1 MSNLAQ
7 KYSDINKA
15 IEKVRN
21 LDRNILRDIMM
32 VKTEEI
38 ESFIDI
44 ANHEMTNAGVDGTI
58 LKQAKETA
66 LKILIQRVMMT
77 GEVMGIKQSLLIP
90 SPEDI
95 EVINALRNEIGKS
108 EIKTDDDLV
117 NQPIEERQAVS
128 EGKTI
133 DATDK
138 FVKAANKSVNTHPI
152 ENEEKGIIGEFE
164 NDKQKTVC
172 TPNLT
177 EHTVKEQTEEPTI
190 AEIVENTSV
199 EGLTLETLKNECLLM
214 LEASEKVTVME
225 HFKKEIQNVTNLTD
239 KEKKAWGKYWKETTV
254 AFNKAL
260 EEKRLEKTTEPTK
273 EEIVAKA
280 EEAAIEGKE
289 ELTESIVKE
298 TVANIIRTSYI
309 DKTVNAMNKVR
320 EYFSIPN
327 VRKFMSTKFGAN
339 FKPHEYF
346 KKIKEEV
353 KIENTSTT
361 PVDNNVKIVEPKL
374 LDIQTSH
381 PEIWKEATECDTFP
395 KFESLIKSLVFERN
409 NWDIARNLSLQ
420 YIGNYEGAKD
430 WTNERKLEWFKEF
443 VKNNTKKV
451 EETKS
456 EEQSS
461 TSEQNTSTEE
471 VKYDSSLITKET
483 NSKRIK
489 AEAVKALAAGLS
501 EEEVIKL
508 IKQTKPYKGT
518 RPEEMINVMKSIKK
532 FQSETSK

>member
-1 MSNLAQ
+1 MNTNLAFSSPEDNIKKIQ
-7 KYSDINKA
+7 SI
-15 IEKVRN
+15 
-21 LDRNILRDIMM
+21 DRNILKDAVVI
-32 VKTEEI
+32 
-38 ESFIDI
+38 
-44 ANHEMTNAGVDGTI
+44 TNV
-58 LKQAKETA
+58 Q
-66 LKILIQRVMMT
+66 
-77 GEVMGIKQSLLIP
+77 
-90 SPEDI
+90 
-95 EVINALRNEIGKS
+95 EVIELMKFFEAQKTTANPNKERIDQNISTLYSILEQRIRITAKVLNITESTGIILPS
-108 EIKTDDDLV
+108 ESEVKQIVEEHVTLSNQTDGDLV
-117 NQPIEERQAVS
+117 NQPIEERQAAS

-164 NDKQKTVC
+164 DDKQKTVC
-172 TPNLT
+172 TSNLT
-177 EHTVKEQTEEPTI
+177 EHTIKEQTEELTV

-214 LEASEKVTVME
+214 LEASGKVTVME

-239 KEKKAWGKYWKETTV
+239 KEKKAWGKYWNETTV
-254 AFNKAL
+254 TFNKAL
-260 EEKRLEKTTEPTK
+260 EEKRLEKTAEPTK

-289 ELTESIVKE
+289 ELTESTIKE
-298 TVANIIRTSYI
+298 TVTNIIRTSYV
-309 DKTVNAMNKVR
+309 DKTINAMNKVR

-361 PVDNNVKIVEPKL
+361 SVDNNVKIVEPKL
-374 LDIQTSH
+374 LDIQTSN
-381 PEIWKEATECDTFP
+381 PEIWKEAIECDTFP

-451 EETKS
+451 EETQS

-461 TSEQNTSTEE
+461 TSEQTTSTEE